1 MGTFH
6 FGINMSIDG
15 YRTLKSGVYL
25 ARHPSAF
32 LLNLLVCSLLD
43 TIDHKTAL
51 RLIDDERVNITAIA
65 KQGPASETAAT
76 QGIAFLDYM
85 VATWM
90 PEPLWQGWSRKG
102 RTVAAALLKIPIKG
116 VLPTTNHLESF
127 NGLLKQKYIPRWQR
141 TGARIRFDF
150 LIHILIS
157 RILPEI
163 YSLRRSQDQYLSW
176 VTDRF
181 KESAGGVDLTKVVNS
196 KGTLSCGAGAASGA
210 GLYWFEPNERRDG
223 EAIAI
228 INLGRMR
235 DVRPSQL
242 LDQIEANCATTSA
255 NLADPNHTK
264 YNLSMYRNGVASCSC
279 QDFRIR
285 GGACKHLRALCLVVI
300 TWARFLGPNIVLF
313 SHRIA
318 LSIVGKQKKVYC
330 QLKTRTHDKKK
341 RSESAKKT
349 TRTTTSAITRYTQP
363 SIHLQHCQ
371 VADMILQDATRY
383 QIVATLTSLPDLT
396 KCRQIQTSA

>member
-1 MGTFH
+1 MCT
-6 FGINMSIDG
+6 
-15 YRTLKSGVYL
+15 Y

-51 RLIDDERVNITAIA
+51 RLVDDERVNITAIA

-76 QGIAFLDYM
+76 RGIAFLDYM

-102 RTVAAALLKIPIKG
+102 RTVAAALLKIPIEG

-127 NGLLKQKYIPRWQR
+127 NGLLKRKYIPRWQR

-196 KGTLSCGAGAASGA
+196 KGTLSRGAGAASGA

-279 QDFRIR
+279 QDFMIR
-285 GGACKHLRALCLVVI
+285 GGACKHLRALRLVVI
-300 TWARFLGPNIVLF
+300 TWAEKGFIQPFHHPATLHEAQGLQVNTTQSPTQSDVNSNSTSLLNDLFALKVLADNDSATQEHSGSDSESGMEAQSDGSWESDGSGMVLQEVQVRFLSNCP
-313 SHRIA
+313 HW
-318 LSIVGKQKKVYC
+318 K
-330 QLKTRTHDKKK
+330 
-341 RSESAKKT
+341 E
-349 TRTTTSAITRYTQP
+349 
-363 SIHLQHCQ
+363 
-371 VADMILQDATRY
+371 
-383 QIVATLTSLPDLT
+383 
-396 KCRQIQTSA
+396 